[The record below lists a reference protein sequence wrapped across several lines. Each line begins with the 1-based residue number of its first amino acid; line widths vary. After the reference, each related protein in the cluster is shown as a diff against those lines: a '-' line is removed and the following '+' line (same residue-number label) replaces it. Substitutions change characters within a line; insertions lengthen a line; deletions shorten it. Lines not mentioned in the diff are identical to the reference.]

1 MYLLQCHKTVSIE
14 ALATLMPYPIKFE
27 SRRRNIQRF
36 LNLES
41 LKIETLWFPLIEI
54 ILKEK
59 FKPKQPCGIEAMFKD
74 CKTGGY
80 NLEKTQASEHRL
92 NSLILL
98 IALAYSCA
106 ILQGQQIKRKG
117 IQNYVGRLKEF
128 RRSLRRHSS
137 FWIGLYGQ
145 SWVIGMEFFQEI
157 VNELMLIRRNKLP
170 FFQRGL
176 RAMSLILSTF

>member
-1 MYLLQCHKTVSIE
+1 
-14 ALATLMPYPIKFE
+14 
-27 SRRRNIQRF
+27 
-36 LNLES
+36 
-41 LKIETLWFPLIEI
+41 
-54 ILKEK
+54 
-59 FKPKQPCGIEAMFKD
+59 MFKD

-117 IQNYVGRLKEF
+117 IQNYIGRLKEF
-128 RRSLRRHSS
+128 QRSLRRHSS

-157 VNELMLIRRNKLP
+157 VNELMLLRRNKLP
-170 FFQRGL
+170 FFSEGVKGYVLDFINLLTGLSPRQLEQPVGGHKFHEKTSPVVRLQRC
-176 RAMSLILSTF
+176 R